1 LHEGLRSASPSHAKE
16 AARLLIARREHI
28 SVPLVNELLV
38 NPPSPDSRKLALW
51 LLRRMPRWSSLPLI
65 LLSYSI
71 SCCRDQALMVFE
83 DWNRNYNRVQSVPS
97 KAEVKGAVE
106 AFGAI
111 AESPLSKNLELA
123 AIISGLERALL
134 RDKGTVRSPGRGHS

>member
-1 LHEGLRSASPSHAKE
+1 
-16 AARLLIARREHI
+16 
-28 SVPLVNELLV
+28 
-38 NPPSPDSRKLALW
+38 
-51 LLRRMPRWSSLPLI
+51 
-65 LLSYSI
+65 
-71 SCCRDQALMVFE
+71 MVFE